1 MNESLDDI
9 ADGSAETYM
18 EGFADG
24 SKDARDKAKMD
35 WACVGWPRIDLG
47 WFHDK
52 QFRQDLGFCELNED

>member
-1 MNESLDDI
+1 MNRWMTLL
-9 ADGSAETYM
+9 AGVPRHM

-24 SKDARDKAKMD
+24 SKDARDEAKMD
-35 WACVGWPRIDLG
+35 WASVGWPRIDLG